1 MMSADMN
8 NLDEIQVCDEKD
20 AEAAVND
27 LSETMKNVDEVGSLR
42 EKKDMDDLM
51 NSQDMK
57 DLDDLL
63 ESIEDQ
69 YYSEIFETLMYE
81 QVTNLTLAEYHTF

>member
-1 MMSADMN
+1 MMSADIK

-20 AEAAVND
+20 AEAMND
-27 LSETMKNVDEVGSLR
+27 LSDTMNNVDEVGSLR

-81 QVTNLTLAEYHTF
+81 QVTNLTLAEYHSF